1 MLELRVRDID
11 IDIDIDIESIRDIC
25 NDPPVSAQVTRL
37 ILVPQTSD

>member
-1 MLELRVRDID
+1 MWLAQPSRSASHVID
-11 IDIDIDIESIRDIC
+11 MC